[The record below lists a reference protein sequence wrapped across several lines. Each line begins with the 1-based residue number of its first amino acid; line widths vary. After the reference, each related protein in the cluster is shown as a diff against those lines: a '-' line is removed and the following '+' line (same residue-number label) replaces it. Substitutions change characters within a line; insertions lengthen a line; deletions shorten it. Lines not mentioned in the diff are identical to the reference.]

1 MKFSV
6 AAVLAFAVAFAAAQD
21 PGSLAQLGFPK
32 CAIDCVISGNKDA
45 GCNTEDTKCHC
56 AKPAK
61 DKVTACL
68 AKAKPCSSGDLD
80 TLTKVGD
87 TTCASA
93 TKTQPNKD
101 ATGTAKP
108 NVAIIEKSAPGM
120 LGLVALAAAIAL

>member
-6 AAVLAFAVAFAAAQD
+6 AAVLAFAVTFAAAQD

-32 CAIDCVISGNKDA
+32 CAIDCVIGGNKEA

-68 AKAKPCSSGDLD
+68 AKSKPCSSGDLD

-87 TTCASA
+87 NTCAAA
-93 TKTQPNKD
+93 TKTQGSKD
-101 ATGTAKP
+101 ATSTAKA
-108 NVAIIEKSAPGM
+108 NVAIFEKSAPGM
-120 LGLVALAAAIAL
+120 LGMIALAAAVAL